1 MLSKDQILSYL
12 KEYKDKNRKKFY
24 INKIGIFGSFARD
37 EQSKESDLDIV
48 VDMDKPNLISL
59 SSIMLDIKE
68 HFKSEVD
75 IVALWDKMNPRLK
88 KRIDKEA
95 IYVW

>member
-1 MLSKDQILSYL
+1 MPSKDQILSYL

-59 SSIMLDIKE
+59 SSIMLDMKE

-95 IYVW
+95 IYV

>member
-1 MLSKDQILSYL
+1 MLSKDQIISYL
-12 KEYKDKNRKKFY
+12 KKYKDENSDKLH
-24 INKIGIFGSFARD
+24 IDKIGIFGSFARD
-37 EQSKESDLDIV
+37 EQSKDSDIDIV
-48 VDMDKPNLISL
+48 VKMKKPNLITL
-59 SSIMLDIKE
+59 SSIMLDIRE

-95 IYVW
+95 IYV

>member
-1 MLSKDQILSYL
+1 MPSKNQILSYL
-12 KEYKDKNRKKFY
+12 KKYKDENRDKFY

-37 EQSKESDLDIV
+37 EQSKDSDIDIV
-48 VDMDKPNLISL
+48 VEMKKPNLITL

-95 IYVW
+95 IYV

>member
-24 INKIGIFGSFARD
+24 INKIGIFGSFARG
-37 EQSKESDLDIV
+37 EQSKDSDLDIV
-48 VDMDKPNLISL
+48 VDMNKPNLISL

-95 IYVW
+95 IYV